1 MTSKEYYKST
11 RMVETRN
18 WTLEMALSFAEEYA
32 EALRQPLVIK
42 SVCTCMAFH
51 KSDECY
57 KLGCKAHRS
66 EQLFCTSKAHN
77 FSLSKIGICLECKS
91 KEPVG
96 AK

>member
-1 MTSKEYYKST
+1 MGKLKNMIKILIEK
-11 RMVETRN
+11 
-18 WTLEMALSFAEEYA
+18 LK
-32 EALRQPLVIK
+32 ALRIYAV
-42 SVCTCMAFH
+42 SR
-51 KSDECY
+51 
-57 KLGCKAHRS
+57 RS